1 MTTLVPAW
9 PAGLDTPAEPPVIGT
24 DPRRLLEAAESLVTA
39 AGRLREGAAAGACRW
54 AGLPAVYAAAG
65 TEPLYDLL
73 RPVAD
78 DGDGLARALE
88 SAGDALTEHA
98 QRLERLAVDRA
109 DLVDR
114 LRSWRSW
121 AAATEVGAGESWF
134 VAVASHDLRAEVS
147 AFAARVAAAEQ
158 ACADTLA
165 AIRGGTATGRR
176 RAGRGDVLPAGL
188 AVLDRASGA
197 STRDRLDALAAMTP
211 EAALAWLLAHPGFGR
226 EVAAEPPSVAET
238 TAWWSRVAG
247 RADAPALL
255 DALVAGMPDG
265 LGGLDGVPYRVRDA
279 ANRLRLATA
288 TDEALAAVHAA
299 PPGTTPNLRSGA
311 EMAAWRRWSALTAVS
326 RALDGPGTR
335 QLVELD
341 LDAQPP
347 LGAVA
352 VGDLDG
358 ADHVG
363 VLVPGMGTTLASGI
377 EGLTGHAESLRAAQ
391 QDALGRTGRA
401 AVVAWV
407 GYEAPT
413 VLTVLGSEHAE
424 AGAPRLQR
432 TLAGIDGT
440 LGDTHLSVVM
450 HSYGTT
456 TGALALAGADLG
468 VDDAVMLSSPGLTV
482 DRAADLHA
490 GDVWYAMPPDDRLAP
505 LGNLSWEHPHSP
517 LSPGFGGH
525 WFEVPDVDAPLFG
538 PHGLEHYLVDADG
551 DPYRAGGEPGAALQ
565 QLVDITLGRDADV
578 ELENRWD
585 YLGKVWREAWEG
597 WLW

>member
-1 MTTLVPAW
+1 ARHRQPRDGRADAGRAPRRGRRAGGARPRGGAAVTTLVPAW

-114 LRSWRSW
+114 L
-121 AAATEVGAGESWF
+121 
-134 VAVASHDLRAEVS
+134 
-147 AFAARVAAAEQ
+147 
-158 ACADTLA
+158 
-165 AIRGGTATGRR
+165 
-176 RAGRGDVLPAGL
+176 
-188 AVLDRASGA
+188 
-197 STRDRLDALAAMTP
+197 DALAAMTP
-211 EAALAWLLAHPGFGR
+211 EVALAWLLAHPGFGR

-311 EMAAWRRWSALTAVS
+311 EMAAWRRWS
-326 RALDGPGTR
+326 
-335 QLVELD
+335 
-341 LDAQPP
+341 
-347 LGAVA
+347 
-352 VGDLDG
+352 
-358 ADHVG
+358 
-363 VLVPGMGTTLASGI
+363 
-377 EGLTGHAESLRAAQ
+377 
-391 QDALGRTGRA
+391 
-401 AVVAWV
+401 
-407 GYEAPT
+407 
-413 VLTVLGSEHAE
+413 
-424 AGAPRLQR
+424 
-432 TLAGIDGT
+432 
-440 LGDTHLSVVM
+440 
-450 HSYGTT
+450 
-456 TGALALAGADLG
+456 
-468 VDDAVMLSSPGLTV
+468 
-482 DRAADLHA
+482 
-490 GDVWYAMPPDDRLAP
+490 
-505 LGNLSWEHPHSP
+505 
-517 LSPGFGGH
+517 
-525 WFEVPDVDAPLFG
+525 
-538 PHGLEHYLVDADG
+538 
-551 DPYRAGGEPGAALQ
+551 
-565 QLVDITLGRDADV
+565 
-578 ELENRWD
+578 
-585 YLGKVWREAWEG
+585 
-597 WLW
+597 